1 MDPAWSSASTKT
13 LLRYVCFF
21 CDKEYH
27 TLRHNIERHLCK
39 HLKERWHQC
48 YVCKK
53 RFLGQEE
60 LNTHKNQ
67 FGHKLQDKNYVCGE
81 PYCDAAFDYL
91 AAVYAHKEKKH
102 WHATQDFYNCPIPG
116 CHKSFEKLVNL
127 RSHEQTHVKRHCCTW
142 PGCDKKFV
150 TPSQLRKHAGSHE

>member
-1 MDPAWSSASTKT
+1 MTNEMIQPK
-13 LLRYVCFF
+13 L
-21 CDKEYH
+21 
-27 TLRHNIERHLCK
+27 NIVIL
-39 HLKERWHQC
+39 
-48 YVCKK
+48 YTTS
-53 RFLGQEE
+53 QEE